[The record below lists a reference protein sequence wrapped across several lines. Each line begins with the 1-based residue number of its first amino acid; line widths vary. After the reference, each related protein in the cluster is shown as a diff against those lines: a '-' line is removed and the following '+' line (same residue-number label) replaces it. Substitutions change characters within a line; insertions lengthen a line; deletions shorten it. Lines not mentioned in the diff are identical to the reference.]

1 MKEEKSTLEAV
12 LDTIGYI
19 LGAIIVWFIV
29 GAAWN
34 GIHDW
39 FCRTILGRTP
49 GEHSGEMFG
58 KMAFYSWAMSLV
70 VVLVAVANVDEEL
83 GAKILMKYMQFNFF
97 FVMITLFGLIYFFR
111 NLKR

>member
-1 MKEEKSTLEAV
+1 MKQEKSTLEAI
-12 LDTIGYI
+12 LNTIGYI
-19 LGAIIVWFIV
+19 LGAVIVWFII

-39 FCRTILGRTP
+39 FCRNILGKTP

-58 KMAFYSWAMSLV
+58 KMAFYSWVMSLV
-70 VVLVAVANVDEEL
+70 VVVVTVANVDEEL
-83 GAKILMKYMQFNFF
+83 GSKIMLQYMRFNFF

-111 NLKR
+111 SLKR